1 MPAPYGGHPALSDL
15 DFGLP
20 HERAIG
26 EEPKL
31 IVRAVLVPHMIQPR
45 L

>member
-1 MPAPYGGHPALSDL
+1 MPAFYRGHPALGDL
-15 DFGLP
+15 YIGLP

-26 EEPKL
+26 EQPEP
-31 IVRAVLVPHMIQPR
+31 VVSAVL